1 MLPRPAQSP
10 FTTSEVADPLE
21 SIRVRLTLWLL
32 PLGAFAALVAWSFSI
47 RVGQLSPP
55 DTWLL
60 WPLALTFLALE
71 VRLWRNPR
79 SINQV
84 WQIALGVIAV
94 YTITQVFYEAGFEL
108 HRRQSISPALLWFP
122 MVYLM
127 AFVSFGRRQAVVFS
141 VIYLLTGV
149 LAGTVGLVWFS
160 PPLSPIA
167 INTAAQ
173 FALSNLTYV
182 LLLYIF
188 AHLRRYYA
196 QMHQMAYSDHLTGL
210 SNRRSLQGALEA
222 ELERARRYRRS
233 FAILSVDID
242 HFKRINDGSGHAVG
256 DQVLREIASRLAQ
269 HLRDT
274 DRAARWGGEEFLVL
288 APETDLASAH
298 ALASRLHHDIQSEP
312 VAGLDVTISIG
323 VACYRDGDSIAAILS
338 RADEALYRAK
348 AAGRNRVMIE
358 EEPKP
363 PTPTLPGVRKTK
375 TD

>member
-32 PLGAFAALVAWSFSI
+32 PLGALAALLAWGFSV
-47 RVGQLSPP
+47 RVNQLSPP
-55 DTWLL
+55 DAWLL

-79 SINQV
+79 SINLV
-84 WQIALGVIAV
+84 WQVALGVISL

-108 HRRQSISPALLWFP
+108 YRRQSISPALLWFP

-160 PPLSPIA
+160 PPLSPVA
-167 INTAAQ
+167 INAAAQ

-222 ELERARRYRRS
+222 ELERSRRYRRS
-233 FAILSVDID
+233 FAVLTLDID
-242 HFKRINDGSGHAVG
+242 HFKRINDSAGHAVG

-274 DRAARWGGEEFLVL
+274 DRAARWGGEEFLIL

-298 ALASRLHHDIQSEP
+298 ALASRLNQDIQSEP
-312 VAGLDVTISIG
+312 VAGLSVTISIG
-323 VACYRDGDSIAAILS
+323 VACYRDGDGIAAILS

>member
-1 MLPRPAQSP
+1 MLPRPAQNP

-32 PLGAFAALVAWSFSI
+32 PLGALAALLAWGFSAVAQ
-47 RVGQLSPP
+47 QLSPP
-55 DTWLL
+55 DAWLL
-60 WPLALTFLALE
+60 WPLALTFVALE
-71 VRLWRNPR
+71 IHLFRNPR
-79 SINQV
+79 RINRV
-84 WQIALGVIAV
+84 WLIALGVISV
-94 YTITQVFYEAGFEL
+94 YTITQVFYEAGFRL
-108 HRRQSISPALLWFP
+108 HQHQSISPALLWFP

-141 VIYLLTGV
+141 VYYLLAGL
-149 LAGTVGLVWFS
+149 LAGVAGLVWYS
-160 PPLSPIA
+160 PPLSA
-167 INTAAQ
+167 VAVNAAAQ

-222 ELERARRYRRS
+222 ELERAKRYKRP
-233 FAILSVDID
+233 FAVLALDID
-242 HFKRINDGSGHAVG
+242 HFKRINDSAGHAVG
-256 DQVLREIASRLAQ
+256 DQVLREMASRLAQ

-288 APETDLASAH
+288 APETDLSAAH
-298 ALASRLHHDIQSEP
+298 ALASRLHHDIRSEP
-312 VAGLDVTISIG
+312 VAGLPVTISIG
-323 VACYRDGDSIAAILS
+323 VACYREGDSIAGLLS

-348 AAGRNRVMIE
+348 AAGRNRVMVE

-363 PTPTLPGVRKTK
+363 PTPTLPGVKRTK